1 MLRNI
6 LLLMCAALTFIACKQ
21 EGSEKAEKPVAEQST
36 GYSMQLSSHPGWSN
50 SSDTNPIPPNWRPIF
65 RWVANA
71 EVDSL
76 SMIFSEGMY
85 FSIQEMVSPSPEA
98 AKARLAQFYRDNPPI
113 SFSYLHHGQSSS
125 GIAQYAIGELATK
138 STNYRVTIAIQHGM
152 IVSMDYELP

>member
-1 MLRNI
+1 MIRIGYLIAFGAI
-6 LLLMCAALTFIACKQ
+6 LFMGCKQ
-21 EGSEKAEKPVAEQST
+21 ETASKAEKPATEQSS
-36 GYSMQLSSHPGWSN
+36 GYAMQLSSHPGWSN
-50 SSDTNPIPPNWRPIF
+50 TDDTNPIPPNWRPIF

-98 AKARLAQFYRDNPPI
+98 AKVRLAQFYRDNPPL
-113 SFSYLHHGQSSS
+113 SFSYLHHGQSNS

-138 STNYRVTIAIQHGM
+138 NTNYRVTIAIQHGM